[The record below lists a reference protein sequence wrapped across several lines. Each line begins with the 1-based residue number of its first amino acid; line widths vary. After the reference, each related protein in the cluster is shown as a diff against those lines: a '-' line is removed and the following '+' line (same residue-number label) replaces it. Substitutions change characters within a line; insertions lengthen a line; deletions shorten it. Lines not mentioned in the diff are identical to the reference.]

1 MIIKNEILFES
12 TALSDNPLHDPYK
25 RKIVLIEPKQKEGRP
40 ILIFL
45 SGYGN
50 SSLSMLNYDPFGGDM
65 ETRIKTLLKKRKI
78 KDSIFVFPD
87 MFTKVGGNQYIN
99 SSAVGKY
106 EDFLIKELIPYL
118 KEKYS
123 SDRVALLGRSSGGYG
138 GIMLA
143 MRHRG
148 VVDAVVDHS
157 GDAYFEYC
165 YLPTFPKACAEIAK
179 YGSAEKWLSAY
190 WKKEN
195 KYAPADMAALNAVGM
210 AAFYSPNGT
219 KIELP
224 FLLDDCE
231 IDEKVWK
238 RWLEN
243 DPVRA
248 VDKYYKNLKSLKFL
262 MIDVGTHDEYNLNF
276 GNSIL
281 HRKLLHYR
289 VRHIYEEFEGG
300 HSGTNYRY
308 NRSIPLVEN
317 ALNKI

>member
-12 TALSDNPLHDPYK
+12 TSLSDNPLHDPHK
-25 RKIVLIEPKQKEGRP
+25 RKIVLLEPKQKEGRP

-45 SGYGN
+45 SGYGS

-123 SDRVALLGRSSGGYG
+123 SDRVALLGGSSGGYG

-143 MRHRG
+143 MKHRG

-157 GDAYFEYC
+157 GDIYFEYC
-165 YLPTFPKACAEIAK
+165 YLPAFPKACVEIAK
-179 YGSAEKWLSAY
+179 YSSAEKWLSAY

-195 KYAPADMAALNAVGM
+195 KYAPADRNALNVVGM
-210 AAFYSPNGT
+210 AAFYSPSGT

-224 FLLDDCE
+224 FSLDNCE

-262 MIDVGTHDEYNLNF
+262 MIDVGTHDEYNHNF
-276 GNSIL
+276 GNRIL
-281 HRKLLHYR
+281 HKKLLHYR
-289 VRHIYEEFEGG
+289 VRHLYEEFEGG
-300 HSGTNYRY
+300 HNAPYRY

-317 ALNKI
+317 VLNKI